1 MIPHQDLKQLIQ
13 YYKGELTENALLNKA
28 ATLAAK
34 KHVLLAN
41 PQLPPTLVN
50 AQTKPLSQ
58 ELTKL
63 TKRIRQFPGGVG
75 VGAPGGPPGEEEEE
89 AGDLVTGPVEQWL
102 KRMIKGSPST
112 PKPPITP
119 ATTKGKAATTSKI
132 VKKGSPSTSRSDIQS
147 RLEALRERR
156 KTLEKKV
163 AESSWAKGKGPARE
177 VERLKPLPGWED
189 WAEAKSYDVDW
200 ITTVTKDGTPH
211 PEEEEKGC
219 QTETVPTRR
228 GCGHSKMDR

>member
-1 MIPHQDLKQLIQ
+1 MIPHKDLEQLIQ

-41 PQLPPTLVN
+41 PQLPPALVN
-50 AQTKPLSQ
+50 AQTKPMSQ

-75 VGAPGGPPGEEEEE
+75 VGAPGAPPGEEEEE
-89 AGDLVTGPVEQWL
+89 VGDLVTGPVEQWL

-119 ATTKGKAATTSKI
+119 ATKKGKGAATTSKI
-132 VKKGSPSTSRSDIQS
+132 PILKKATPSTSRGDIRS
-147 RLEALRERR
+147 RLEAIREQR
-156 KTLEKKV
+156 KTLEKKL
-163 AESSWAKGKGPARE
+163 AESPWGRGKGKGKGEGPARE

-189 WAEAKSYDVDW
+189 WHQGKKLRRRLDYDSD
-200 ITTVTKDGTPH
+200 
-211 PEEEEKGC
+211 
-219 QTETVPTRR
+219 
-228 GCGHSKMDR
+228 

>member
-1 MIPHQDLKQLIQ
+1 MIPHKDLEQLIQ

-28 ATLAAK
+28 ATLAAQ

-41 PQLPPTLVN
+41 PQLPPALVN

-102 KRMIKGSPST
+102 KRMIKGSPSS

-119 ATTKGKAATTSKI
+119 ATKKGKGAATTTSKIPI
-132 VKKGSPSTSRSDIQS
+132 VKKGSPSTSRGDIQS
-147 RLEALRERR
+147 RLEAIREQR
-156 KTLEKKV
+156 KTLEKKL
-163 AESSWAKGKGPARE
+163 AESPWGKGKGKGKGKGPARE

-189 WAEAKSYDVDW
+189 WAKGKKLRRRLDYDTD
-200 ITTVTKDGTPH
+200 
-211 PEEEEKGC
+211 
-219 QTETVPTRR
+219 
-228 GCGHSKMDR
+228 

>member
-1 MIPHQDLKQLIQ
+1 MIPHQDLEQLIQ

-28 ATLAAK
+28 GTLAAK
-34 KHVLLAN
+34 KHVLLAS
-41 PQLPPTLVN
+41 PQLPPALVN

-75 VGAPGGPPGEEEEE
+75 VGAPAGPPGEEEEE

-119 ATTKGKAATTSKI
+119 ATKKGKGAATTSKI
-132 VKKGSPSTSRSDIQS
+132 PILKKGSPSTSRGDTRS
-147 RLEALRERR
+147 RLEAIREQR
-156 KTLEKKV
+156 KTLEKKL
-163 AESSWAKGKGPARE
+163 AESRKGKGKAPARE

-189 WAEAKSYDVDW
+189 WAKGKKLRRRLDYDTD
-200 ITTVTKDGTPH
+200 
-211 PEEEEKGC
+211 
-219 QTETVPTRR
+219 
-228 GCGHSKMDR
+228 

>member
-1 MIPHQDLKQLIQ
+1 MDEVYMIPHKDLEQLIQ
-13 YYKGELTENALLNKA
+13 YYKGELTENPLLNKA

-34 KHVLLAN
+34 KHVLLSD
-41 PQLPPTLVN
+41 PQLPPALVN

-63 TKRIRQFPGGVG
+63 TKRIRQFPGGFG
-75 VGAPGGPPGEEEEE
+75 VGAPGGPPGEEKEK

-119 ATTKGKAATTSKI
+119 TTKKGKGAATTSKI
-132 VKKGSPSTSRSDIQS
+132 PILKKERPSTSRGDIRS
-147 RLEALRERR
+147 RLEAARERR
-156 KTLEKKV
+156 KTWEKHI
-163 AESSWAKGKGPARE
+163 AESGFAKGKGKAPARE

-189 WAEAKSYDVDW
+189 WYRGKKLRRRLDYDDS
-200 ITTVTKDGTPH
+200 D
-211 PEEEEKGC
+211 
-219 QTETVPTRR
+219 
-228 GCGHSKMDR
+228 

>member
-1 MIPHQDLKQLIQ
+1 MIPHKDLEQLIQ

-34 KHVLLAN
+34 KHVLLTN
-41 PQLPPTLVN
+41 PQLPPALVN

-75 VGAPGGPPGEEEEE
+75 VGAPGGPPGEEGEEE

-112 PKPPITP
+112 LKPPITP
-119 ATTKGKAATTSKI
+119 ATKKGKGAATTSKIPI
-132 VKKGSPSTSRSDIQS
+132 VKKGSPSTSRGDLQS
-147 RLEALRERR
+147 RLEAIRERR
-156 KTLEKKV
+156 KTWEKHL
-163 AESSWAKGKGPARE
+163 AESAKGKGKGKGKGPARE

-189 WAEAKSYDVDW
+189 WAKGKKLRRRLDYDDS
-200 ITTVTKDGTPH
+200 D
-211 PEEEEKGC
+211 
-219 QTETVPTRR
+219 
-228 GCGHSKMDR
+228 

>member
-1 MIPHQDLKQLIQ
+1 MIPQKDLEQLIQ

-41 PQLPPTLVN
+41 PQLPPALVN

-58 ELTKL
+58 ELIKL

-75 VGAPGGPPGEEEEE
+75 VGAPGGPPGEEGEEE

-119 ATTKGKAATTSKI
+119 ATKKGKGAATTSKIPI
-132 VKKGSPSTSRSDIQS
+132 VKKGSPSTSRGDIRS
-147 RLEALRERR
+147 RLEAIREQR
-156 KTLEKKV
+156 KTLEKKL
-163 AESSWAKGKGPARE
+163 AESPWAKPKAKAKGKGPARE

-189 WAEAKSYDVDW
+189 WAQGKKLRRRLDYDTD
-200 ITTVTKDGTPH
+200 
-211 PEEEEKGC
+211 
-219 QTETVPTRR
+219 
-228 GCGHSKMDR
+228 

>member
-1 MIPHQDLKQLIQ
+1 MDEVYMIPHQDLEQLIQ

-28 ATLAAK
+28 AKVAAQ

-41 PQLPPTLVN
+41 PQLPPALVN

-58 ELTKL
+58 ELIKL

-75 VGAPGGPPGEEEEE
+75 GGAPGGPPGEEGEEEE

-119 ATTKGKAATTSKI
+119 ATKKGKGAATTSKI
-132 VKKGSPSTSRSDIQS
+132 PILKKEAPSTSRGDTRS
-147 RLEALRERR
+147 RLEAIREQR
-156 KTLEKKV
+156 KTLEKKL
-163 AESSWAKGKGPARE
+163 AESRKGKGKGKGVSRE

-189 WAEAKSYDVDW
+189 WARGKKLRRRLDYDTD
-200 ITTVTKDGTPH
+200 
-211 PEEEEKGC
+211 
-219 QTETVPTRR
+219 
-228 GCGHSKMDR
+228 

>member
-1 MIPHQDLKQLIQ
+1 MIPHKDLEQLIQ

-41 PQLPPTLVN
+41 PQLPPALVN

-75 VGAPGGPPGEEEEE
+75 VGAPGGPPGDEEEE

-102 KRMIKGSPST
+102 KRMIKGSPSS

-119 ATTKGKAATTSKI
+119 ATKKGKGAATTGKI
-132 VKKGSPSTSRSDIQS
+132 LKKDAPSTSRGDIRS
-147 RLEALRERR
+147 RLEAVRERR
-156 KTLEKKV
+156 KAWEKHL
-163 AESSWAKGKGPARE
+163 AETGVAKGKGKDKGKAPARE
-177 VERLKPLPGWED
+177 VE
-189 WAEAKSYDVDW
+189 
-200 ITTVTKDGTPH
+200 
-211 PEEEEKGC
+211 
-219 QTETVPTRR
+219 
-228 GCGHSKMDR
+228 

>member
-1 MIPHQDLKQLIQ
+1 MIPHKDLEQLIQ
-13 YYKGELTENALLNKA
+13 YYKGELTELTENALLNKA

-41 PQLPPTLVN
+41 PQLPPALVN

-75 VGAPGGPPGEEEEE
+75 VGAPGAPPGEEEEE

-119 ATTKGKAATTSKI
+119 ATKKGKGAATTSKI
-132 VKKGSPSTSRSDIQS
+132 PILKKATPSTSRGDIRS
-147 RLEALRERR
+147 RLEAIRERR
-156 KTLEKKV
+156 KTLEKKL
-163 AESSWAKGKGPARE
+163 AKSPWGKGKGPARE

-189 WAEAKSYDVDW
+189 WAQGKKLRRRLDYDSD
-200 ITTVTKDGTPH
+200 
-211 PEEEEKGC
+211 
-219 QTETVPTRR
+219 
-228 GCGHSKMDR
+228 

>member
-1 MIPHQDLKQLIQ
+1 MIPHKDLEQLIQ

-34 KHVLLAN
+34 KHVLLAD
-41 PQLPPTLVN
+41 PQLPPALVN

-63 TKRIRQFPGGVG
+63 TKRICQFPGGVG

-119 ATTKGKAATTSKI
+119 ATKKGKGAATTSKI
-132 VKKGSPSTSRSDIQS
+132 PILKKETPSTSRGDIRS
-147 RLEALRERR
+147 RLEAVRERR
-156 KTLEKKV
+156 KIWEKQL
-163 AESSWAKGKGPARE
+163 AASGFAKGKGPARE

-189 WAEAKSYDVDW
+189 WAKGKNLRRRLDYDDS
-200 ITTVTKDGTPH
+200 D
-211 PEEEEKGC
+211 
-219 QTETVPTRR
+219 
-228 GCGHSKMDR
+228 

>member
-1 MIPHQDLKQLIQ
+1 MIPHQDLEQLIQ

-34 KHVLLAN
+34 KHVLLSD
-41 PQLPPTLVN
+41 PQLPPALVN
-50 AQTKPLSQ
+50 AQTKPLNQ

-75 VGAPGGPPGEEEEE
+75 VGAPGGPPGEEAEEE
-89 AGDLVTGPVEQWL
+89 GDLVTGPVEQWL

-119 ATTKGKAATTSKI
+119 ATKKGKAAATTSQIPI
-132 VKKGSPSTSRSDIQS
+132 VKKGSPSTSGSDDIS
-147 RLEALRERR
+147 RRLEAIRERR
-156 KTLEKKV
+156 KTLEKKL
-163 AESSWAKGKGPARE
+163 AESALGKGKGPSRE

-189 WAEAKSYDVDW
+189 WAGGK
-200 ITTVTKDGTPH
+200 KL
-211 PEEEEKGC
+211 
-219 QTETVPTRR
+219 RR
-228 GCGHSKMDR
+228 RLDYYSD

>member
-1 MIPHQDLKQLIQ
+1 MIPHKDLEQLVQ

-41 PQLPPTLVN
+41 PELPPALVN

-58 ELTKL
+58 ELIKL

-75 VGAPGGPPGEEEEE
+75 VGAPGAPPGEEEEEE

-119 ATTKGKAATTSKI
+119 TTKKGKGAATTSKI
-132 VKKGSPSTSRSDIQS
+132 VKKGSPSTSRGDLQS
-147 RLEALRERR
+147 RLETIRERR
-156 KTLEKKV
+156 KTLEKKI
-163 AESSWAKGKGPARE
+163 AESPWGKGKGKGKGVSRE
-177 VERLKPLPGWED
+177 VQALKPLPGWED
-189 WAEAKSYDVDW
+189 WHRGKKLRRRLDYDS
-200 ITTVTKDGTPH
+200 
-211 PEEEEKGC
+211 E
-219 QTETVPTRR
+219 
-228 GCGHSKMDR
+228 

>member
-1 MIPHQDLKQLIQ
+1 MIPQKDLEQLIQ

-41 PQLPPTLVN
+41 PQLPPALVN

-58 ELTKL
+58 ELIKL

-75 VGAPGGPPGEEEEE
+75 VGAPGAPGGPPGEEEEE

-102 KRMIKGSPST
+102 KCMIKGSPSS
-112 PKPPITP
+112 PKPSITP
-119 ATTKGKAATTSKI
+119 ATKKGKGAATTSKI
-132 VKKGSPSTSRSDIQS
+132 VKKGSPSTSRGDLQS
-147 RLEALRERR
+147 RLEAIREQR
-156 KTLEKKV
+156 KTLEKKL
-163 AESSWAKGKGPARE
+163 AESRKGKAPARE

-189 WAEAKSYDVDW
+189 WAKGKKLRRRLDYDSD
-200 ITTVTKDGTPH
+200 
-211 PEEEEKGC
+211 
-219 QTETVPTRR
+219 
-228 GCGHSKMDR
+228 

>member
-1 MIPHQDLKQLIQ
+1 MIPHKDLEQLIQ

-28 ATLAAK
+28 ATLAAQ

-41 PQLPPTLVN
+41 PQLPPALVN
-50 AQTKPLSQ
+50 AQTKPMSQ

-119 ATTKGKAATTSKI
+119 TTKKGKGAATTSKIPI
-132 VKKGSPSTSRSDIQS
+132 VKKGSPSTSRGDIRS
-147 RLEALRERR
+147 RLEAIREQR
-156 KTLEKKV
+156 KTLEKKL
-163 AESSWAKGKGPARE
+163 AESPWGKGKGKGKGPARE

-189 WAEAKSYDVDW
+189 WAQGKKLRRRLDYDSD
-200 ITTVTKDGTPH
+200 
-211 PEEEEKGC
+211 
-219 QTETVPTRR
+219 
-228 GCGHSKMDR
+228 

>member
-1 MIPHQDLKQLIQ
+1 MIPHQDLEQLIQ

-41 PQLPPTLVN
+41 SQLPPALVN

-63 TKRIRQFPGGVG
+63 TKRIPQFPGGVG
-75 VGAPGGPPGEEEEE
+75 VGAPGGPPGEEGEEE

-102 KRMIKGSPST
+102 KRMIKGSPLT

-119 ATTKGKAATTSKI
+119 ATKKGKGAATTSKIPI
-132 VKKGSPSTSRSDIQS
+132 VKKGSPSTSQGDTRS
-147 RLEALRERR
+147 RLEAIREQR
-156 KTLEKKV
+156 KTLEKKL
-163 AESSWAKGKGPARE
+163 AESPWAKAKAKGKAPSRE

-189 WAEAKSYDVDW
+189 WYQGKKLRRRLDYDDS
-200 ITTVTKDGTPH
+200 D
-211 PEEEEKGC
+211 
-219 QTETVPTRR
+219 
-228 GCGHSKMDR
+228 

>member
-34 KHVLLAN
+34 KHVLLGN
-41 PQLPPTLVN
+41 SQLPPALVN

-75 VGAPGGPPGEEEEE
+75 VGAPGGPPGEEGEEE

-119 ATTKGKAATTSKI
+119 ATKKGKGAATTSKIPI
-132 VKKGSPSTSRSDIQS
+132 VKKGSPSTSRGDPVAFRSHS
-147 RLEALRERR
+147 RTAQDLG
-156 KTLEKKV
+156 KKV
-163 AESSWAKGKGPARE
+163 SRESLGKDKGKRQSTRPRSGTIE
-177 VERLKPLPGWED
+177 TFTRLGRLVPRQK
-189 WAEAKSYDVDW
+189 V
-200 ITTVTKDGTPH
+200 TTSIGL
-211 PEEEEKGC
+211 
-219 QTETVPTRR
+219 RR
-228 GCGHSKMDR
+228 Q

>member
-1 MIPHQDLKQLIQ
+1 MEEVYMIPQKDLDQLIQ

-28 ATLAAK
+28 ATLDAK
-34 KHVLLAN
+34 KHVLLAD
-41 PQLPPTLVN
+41 PQLPPALVN

-75 VGAPGGPPGEEEEE
+75 VGAPGGPPGEEGEEDE
-89 AGDLVTGPVEQWL
+89 GDLVTGPVEQWL

-119 ATTKGKAATTSKI
+119 ATTKGKAASTSKI
-132 VKKGSPSTSRSDIQS
+132 PIKKGRSSTSRGDDIGS
-147 RLEALRERR
+147 RLEAVRERR
-156 KTLEKKV
+156 KTWEKHL
-163 AESSWAKGKGPARE
+163 AESALGKGKGKGKGPARE

-189 WAEAKSYDVDW
+189 WARGKKLRRRLDYDSD
-200 ITTVTKDGTPH
+200 
-211 PEEEEKGC
+211 
-219 QTETVPTRR
+219 
-228 GCGHSKMDR
+228 

>member
-1 MIPHQDLKQLIQ
+1 MIPHQDLQQLIQ

-34 KHVLLAN
+34 KHVLLSN
-41 PQLPPTLVN
+41 PQLPPALVN

-102 KRMIKGSPST
+102 KRMIKGSPSS

-119 ATTKGKAATTSKI
+119 ATKKGKGAATTSKIPI
-132 VKKGSPSTSRSDIQS
+132 VKKGSPSTSRGDTRS
-147 RLEALRERR
+147 RLEAIREQR
-156 KTLEKKV
+156 KTLEKKI
-163 AESSWAKGKGPARE
+163 AESPWGKGKGKGKAPARE

-189 WAEAKSYDVDW
+189 WYQGKKLRRRLDYDTD
-200 ITTVTKDGTPH
+200 
-211 PEEEEKGC
+211 
-219 QTETVPTRR
+219 
-228 GCGHSKMDR
+228 